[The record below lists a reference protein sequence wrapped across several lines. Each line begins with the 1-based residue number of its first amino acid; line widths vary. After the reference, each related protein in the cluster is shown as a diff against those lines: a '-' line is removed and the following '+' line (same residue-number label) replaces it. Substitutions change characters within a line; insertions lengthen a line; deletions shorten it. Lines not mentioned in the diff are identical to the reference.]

1 MPSQL
6 RLKRHTPEER
16 RRVLDAYS
24 SGGDWRAIAR
34 YNGFPRTTAEYL
46 VGHGRAEDLPRGG
59 ARANKVT
66 PEIKE
71 ALETWMN
78 ECCTFTLRTLQ
89 NLVVEDINVKLSQTT
104 ISRHLIDMMYT
115 IKQVRVEPTTCNNEM
130 DKEKRKEFAEA
141 LIRHTVKGDLVVYFD
156 ETNYNLYT
164 KRTRGRAK
172 KGKRS
177 IEKLPPSKGAN
188 LQIQCAV
195 SSAFGGVAYRTH
207 RGSIKMQTNADFV
220 EGLYKVIKESD
231 VYKDEYTDKK
241 IDVVFDNAPAHCQ
254 TESLVTKR
262 DDLVLL
268 RLGPYSPM
276 CNPIEN
282 CFSSLKAH
290 IKAYLALMRDEM
302 NNPVLTMNG
311 EPISKTEARMQ
322 LLERAAHVCMTKI
335 TQRMVQKMELH
346 AFKFVSAAVRMEDM
360 VYGA

>member
-24 SGGDWRAIAR
+24 SGGDWRAIAH

-46 VGHGRAEDLPRGG
+46 VGHGRVEDLPRGG
-59 ARANKVT
+59 SRANKVT

-89 NLVVEDINVKLSQTT
+89 NLVVEDFNVKLSQTT

-115 IKQVRVEPTTCNNEM
+115 IKQADHVQQR
-130 DKEKRKEFAEA
+130 
-141 LIRHTVKGDLVVYFD
+141 D
-156 ETNYNLYT
+156 EQGEEEGL
-164 KRTRGRAK
+164 
-172 KGKRS
+172 S
-177 IEKLPPSKGAN
+177 PSKGAN

-195 SSAFGGVAYRTH
+195 PSAFGVVAYRTH
-207 RGSIKMQTNADFV
+207 RGSTKMQTNADFV
-220 EGLYKVIKESD
+220 EGLYKLIKESD

-241 IDVVFDNAPAHCQ
+241 IVVVFDNAPAHCQ

-262 DDLVLL
+262 DGLVLL
-268 RLGPYSPM
+268 RLGPY
-276 CNPIEN
+276 NPIEN

-290 IKAYLALMRDEM
+290 IKDYLALMRNEM

-346 AFKFVSAAVRMEDM
+346 ASKFVSAAVRMEDM

>member
-24 SGGDWRAIAR
+24 SGGDWRAIAH

-46 VGHGRAEDLPRGG
+46 VGHGRVEDLPRGG

-89 NLVVEDINVKLSQTT
+89 NLVVKDFNVKLSQTT

-115 IKQVRVEPTTCNNEM
+115 IKQVRVKPTTCNNEM
-130 DKEKRKEFAEA
+130 NKEKRKEFAEA
-141 LIRHTVKGDLVVYFD
+141 LIRHTDKGDLVVYFD

-164 KRTRGRAK
+164 KRNREAAAFERRQPADSV
-172 KGKRS
+172 RS
-177 IEKLPPSKGAN
+177 
-188 LQIQCAV
+188 AV
-195 SSAFGGVAYRTH
+195 G
-207 RGSIKMQTNADFV
+207 TNADFV
-220 EGLYKVIKESD
+220 EGLYKLIKESD

-241 IDVVFDNAPAHCQ
+241 IVVVFDNAPAHCQ

-262 DDLVLL
+262 DGLVLL
-268 RLGPYSPM
+268 RLGPY
-276 CNPIEN
+276 NPIEN

-290 IKAYLALMRDEM
+290 IKDYLALMRNEM

-346 AFKFVSAAVRMEDM
+346 ASKFVSAAVRMEDM